1 MKQLIITFALSS
13 LLFFFACDDD
23 PDTIT
28 VTETVTETDTVTVT
42 ETDTV
47 TVIEGIEVTI
57 SSNIT
62 TDVTWS
68 SDSIYILAGRIAVI
82 SGATL
87 TIEPGTI
94 VKGEYG
100 AGANATALLIARGGT
115 LNAQGTASA
124 PIIFTSVVDEVQPG
138 GNVSPNLEPD
148 VSGLWGGIIILGN
161 APSSL
166 GDDAAETNI
175 EGIPTTDINGLYGG
189 TDAADNSGTIS
200 YISIRHGGSNI
211 GEGNEINGLTLG
223 GVGTGTTIEGVEVVA
238 NQDDGIEWF
247 GGTVSVSKA
256 LIWNAGDDSMDTD
269 QDWQG
274 TCTDYVIVTP
284 QGGSAF
290 ELDGPEGTA
299 KVNDVGSGYHTF
311 ANGVVYAGADIDH
324 VVDWDAS
331 TNAALV
337 GLYIYGLD
345 SAVAAAGN
353 SIESFGGDASGTSS
367 AWEITL
373 PSGVDI
379 TTVLGASAAA
389 ITTEVAAGSRTQG
402 PAAAMFDWTWACK
415 SGALTGIGL

>member
-23 PDTIT
+23 ADTIT

-269 QDWQG
+269 QDWLG

-379 TTVLGASAAA
+379 TTV
-389 ITTEVAAGSRTQG
+389 
-402 PAAAMFDWTWACK
+402 
-415 SGALTGIGL
+415 

>member
-1 MKQLIITFALSS
+1 MIKQLIITFALSS

-23 PDTIT
+23 VDTII
-28 VTETVTETDTVTVT
+28 VTEKITEIDTVIVT
-42 ETDTV
+42 
-47 TVIEGIEVTI
+47 EGIEVTI

-124 PIIFTSVVDEVQPG
+124 PIIFTSVVDEVQSG

-166 GDDAAETNI
+166 GDNAAETNI

-189 TDAADNSGTIS
+189 TDASDNSGTIS
-200 YISIRHGGSNI
+200 YISIRHGGANI

-247 GGTVSVSKA
+247 GGTVSVSKV

-290 ELDGPEGTA
+290 ELDGPEGTE

-311 ANGVVYAGADIDH
+311 SNGVVYAGADIDH

-379 TTVLGASAAA
+379 TTVLGASAVA

-402 PAAAMFDWTWACK
+402 PAVSIFDWTWAGK
-415 SGALTGIGL
+415 SGVLSGIGL

>member
-1 MKQLIITFALSS
+1 M
-13 LLFFFACDDD
+13 
-23 PDTIT
+23 
-28 VTETVTETDTVTVT
+28 
-42 ETDTV
+42 
-47 TVIEGIEVTI
+47 
-57 SSNIT
+57 
-62 TDVTWS
+62 
-68 SDSIYILAGRIAVI
+68 
-82 SGATL
+82 
-87 TIEPGTI
+87 
-94 VKGEYG
+94 
-100 AGANATALLIARGGT
+100 
-115 LNAQGTASA
+115 
-124 PIIFTSVVDEVQPG
+124 
-138 GNVSPNLEPD
+138 
-148 VSGLWGGIIILGN
+148 
-161 APSSL
+161 
-166 GDDAAETNI
+166 
-175 EGIPTTDINGLYGG
+175 
-189 TDAADNSGTIS
+189 
-200 YISIRHGGSNI
+200 
-211 GEGNEINGLTLG
+211 TLG

-345 SAVAAAGN
+345 SAVAAAEN

-389 ITTEVAAGSRTQG
+389 ITN
-402 PAAAMFDWTWACK
+402 
-415 SGALTGIGL
+415 

>member
-23 PDTIT
+23 ADTIT

-379 TTVLGASAAA
+379 TTV
-389 ITTEVAAGSRTQG
+389 
-402 PAAAMFDWTWACK
+402 
-415 SGALTGIGL
+415 